1 MDKKLLDSLNN
12 LSMALDQIADAL
24 KDKGAQGQS
33 ATGDA
38 LRSGNF
44 VKQIEAIDAGV
55 KQLQEDNKKI
65 LKNQETIIALSKQKT
80 SKVESIEQSGERGK
94 SEKIKDG
101 VKTVLMIATGVLAI
115 GLAFKLVGSVD
126 FVSVLALSI
135 SLPLI
140 AIAFQ
145 KIAEMKD
152 LTPKQMINLVGVTV
166 GMSTALM
173 LSSWILQ
180 AVRPVGLFQLFTAFA
195 IGAAFAILSVN
206 LDKLVKGVEKT
217 ETKHLWKLP
226 LVLVAASTAIAA
238 SSWILQAVKPV
249 GLFQLFTTIFIAA
262 AFATLSYN
270 LSKLVAAVKDV
281 DPKHVWKLPL
291 VLVAAATAIA
301 ASSWILSTIKP
312 IGLFQFFT
320 AMFIAATFVVI
331 SYGLSKIL
339 KSLGKASIGKIIL
352 LPLVLVAISTAIMA
366 SSYILAKTQ
375 PLSGGLLLNILA
387 QSVVMGVLAFTMG
400 GAMKFLGTM
409 NIGQMLKGSL
419 ALLLVSTSLMLASW
433 ILSVGKYEVYP
444 SLAWTIGVS
453 AAMLPFAIGL
463 VALGGIAMT
472 GIGFAAMALGGLA
485 ILMVAA
491 SVVAT
496 SHILNEGNYD
506 TFPTVN
512 WSLGVAL
519 SMTTFT
525 AGMVALGAL
534 ILGTFGIGAWILSA
548 GADAMNTIAQTMVDV
563 SHILAGGNYKAGPT
577 KDWSAGISLAIGAFA
592 PVYAYLEK
600 SKIMSIFGGRSEEH

>member
-180 AVRPVGLFQLFTAFA
+180 AVRPVGLFQLFTAVA

-217 ETKHLWKLP
+217 ETKHL
-226 LVLVAASTAIAA
+226 
-238 SSWILQAVKPV
+238 
-249 GLFQLFTTIFIAA
+249 
-262 AFATLSYN
+262 
-270 LSKLVAAVKDV
+270 
-281 DPKHVWKLPL
+281 WKLPL

-548 GADAMNTIAQTMVDV
+548 GADAMNTIAQTIVDV